1 MALIFDI
8 ETDGLLD
15 TMTTIHSLVIYD
27 TDTDKMYS
35 CKNTKC
41 DLFNGEYFSLKVGLN
56 MLQEAAEIA
65 GHNIVKFDIPAI
77 QKVFPSFKYTGKLYD
92 TMLVSKLAFP
102 DIGELD
108 DKYIRKGVYPASVKR
123 LDKKSK
129 TIRGSYSLFA
139 WGYRLGEYK
148 GEYCEQ
154 EDAWTQWTPEMQK
167 YCEQDVRVTTKLY
180 EMLKQKSIPENVI
193 ELEQK
198 FAHIIGLQEQRGVGF
213 DYNRA
218 VDLASEL
225 KQTFYNLT
233 KELQEVFPPEV
244 KEEVFI
250 PKVNNKTR
258 GYVKDQPFTKKTL
271 IEFNPASRQMVADR
285 LIKKYNWKPTQ
296 KTDTGQPKIDES
308 VLATLEYPEAQKL
321 KDYFIL
327 QKVLGYLTEGANAW
341 LKLYNTKTKGIHGSV
356 DTAGA
361 VTGRCTHN
369 KPNLAN
375 IPAVSKDKD
384 GNILEG
390 LAGGYGKEC
399 RELFI
404 PRTGYVLVGCDA
416 SGLELR
422 CLAHYMN
429 DEDYTNEILN
439 GDIHTK
445 NQMAAGLPTRNNA
458 KTFI

>member
-1 MALIFDI
+1 MLIFDV

-15 TMTTIHSLVIYD
+15 TLTTIHSLVIYD
-27 TDTDKMYS
+27 TETDKLFS
-35 CKNTKC
+35 CKNIQC
-41 DLFNGEYFSLKVGLN
+41 DMFTGEFFSLQVGLN
-56 MLQEAAEIA
+56 MLQEAKEIA
-65 GHNIVKFDIPAI
+65 GHNIIKFDIPAI
-77 QKVFPSFKYTGKLYD
+77 KKVFPSFNYTGKLYD
-92 TMLVSKLAFP
+92 TLLVSKLAFP

-108 DKYIRKGVYPASVKR
+108 DKYISKGVYPASIKPP
-123 LDKKSK
+123 KQKSK
-129 TIRGSYSLFA
+129 PIRGSYSLFA

-148 GEYCEQ
+148 GDYGQQ
-154 EDAWTQWTPEMQK
+154 EEAWTTWSYEMQK

-180 EMLKQKSIPENVI
+180 EMLQKKSIPKNVI
-193 ELEQK
+193 ELEQQ

-213 DYNRA
+213 DYNKA
-218 VDLASEL
+218 VDLAAQLNQQFYDLTTEL
-225 KQTFYNLT
+225 KQI
-233 KELQEVFPPEV
+233 FPPEV

-258 GYVKDQPFTKKTL
+258 GYVKDQPFIKKTI

-285 LIKKYNWKPTQ
+285 LIKKYNWKP
-296 KTDTGQPKIDES
+296 KRFTDTGQPKIDES
-308 VLATLEYPEAQKL
+308 VLETLDFPEAQKL
-321 KDYFIL
+321 REYFLLSKI
-327 QKVLGYLTEGANAW
+327 LGYLTEGENAW
-341 LKLYNTKTKGIHGSV
+341 LKLYNPKTKGIHGAV

-361 VTGRCTHN
+361 VTGRCTHH

-375 IPAVSKDKD
+375 IPACD
-384 GNILEG
+384 
-390 LAGGYGKEC
+390 AFMGKEC
-399 RELFI
+399 RSLFKA
-404 PRTGYVLVGCDA
+404 RDGYTLVGCDA